1 MVATQ
6 IEKIPEFPKELE
18 MKILHII
25 LSHHGQLENGSPV
38 KPMFSEAVAFAHIDD
53 TDATTQHT
61 KQMIQRDESE
71 KTWIYSR
78 MDGNWT
84 YTK

>member
-1 MVATQ
+1 
-6 IEKIPEFPKELE
+6 
-18 MKILHII
+18 
-25 LSHHGQLENGSPV
+25 
-38 KPMFSEAVAFAHIDD
+38 MFSEAVAFAHIDD

-61 KQMIQRDESE
+61 KQMIQRDDSE